1 MQAFASHRGK
11 LALLD
16 WSDVNTDLII
26 PARYLKRIERTGFG
40 TLLFADKRYV
50 PGGAPEIEDP
60 NQHGALNAEFP
71 LNDSRLSGATI
82 LVAGK
87 NFGCGSSREHAVW
100 AVMQAGYRVVIAPG
114 KGEGFADIFESN
126 AFNNGLLVI
135 ELSQEDWQKVADAA
149 GGLPGQA
156 EATINLEA
164 QTITIHASTAAKTG
178 NGDSQ
183 LSFAIPETHRQ
194 RLLLGRDAIAET
206 LLLDDSIRQHEQN
219 ASAWLIPTA

>member
-1 MQAFASHRGK
+1 MQAFATHRGK

-50 PGGAPEIEDP
+50 PGGAPEIDDP
-60 NQHGALNAEFP
+60 NQHGASNTEFP
-71 LNDSRLSGATI
+71 LNDARLSGATV

-135 ELSQEDWQKVADAA
+135 ELAPADWEAVAEAA
-149 GGLPGQA
+149 RSAQGQA
-156 EATINLEA
+156 EATVDLQA
-164 QTITIHASTAAKTG
+164 QTITVHAATG
-178 NGDSQ
+178 GAGLQ
-183 LSFAIPETHRQ
+183 FTFEVPETHRQ
-194 RLLLGRDAIAET
+194 RLLMGLDAVAET
-206 LLLDDSIRQHEQN
+206 LLVEEAIAQHELN
-219 ASAWLIPTA
+219 ASAWLFPVV